1 MVFIL
6 EIYNNGNFMKKFII
20 TTDIK
25 EEIIARDE
33 EEAKQKF
40 FEEIESEP
48 QQNINSFFE
57 DRIRVRAEAAAIDKK
72 ESDLDEVY
80 ADKYI
85 KMIKKLFS
93 ENESAALSSIINKV
107 YQDGF
112 EDGVNNEIDARER
125 DNVRQGR
132 VNV

>member
-1 MVFIL
+1 
-6 EIYNNGNFMKKFII
+6 MKKFII